1 MSLHETIKNQIKE
14 AMKAKDEVRLMTLRG
29 LSSTMTNEAVSLGRT
44 PQDMLSDEEAMTVIS
59 RTAKQRKDAIG
70 QFRTGG
76 REDLA
81 LEDEAQL
88 KILEEF
94 LPAQMEYGEIVKL
107 AVAKKAELG
116 IDATKKNMLIGILA
130 KDLKGRA
137 DGAIIK
143 EVVESLF
150 T

>member
-59 RTAKQRKDAIG
+59 RTAKQRKDAIS
-70 QFRTGG
+70 QFRNGG

-94 LPAQMEYGEIVKL
+94 LPAQMERDEILKL
-107 AVAKKAELG
+107 AVVKKAELV
-116 IDATKKNMLIGILA
+116 IDATKKNMLIGTLA
-130 KDLKGRA
+130 KELKGRA

-150 T
+150 V

>member
-1 MSLHETIKNQIKE
+1 MSLHETIKNQIKD

-29 LSSTMTNEAVSLGRT
+29 LSSAMTNEAVSLGRT
-44 PQDMLSDEEAMTVIS
+44 PQDMLLDEEAMNVIS
-59 RTAKQRKDAIG
+59 RTAKQRKDAIE
-70 QFRTGG
+70 QFTNGG

-81 LEDEAQL
+81 NEDRAQL

-94 LPAQMEYGEIVKL
+94 LPAQMGRDEILKI
-107 AVAKKAELG
+107 AEAKKAELQ
-116 IDATKKNMLIGILA
+116 IDASKKNMLIGTLA
-130 KDLKGRA
+130 KELKGRA

-150 T
+150 V